1 MTRIL
6 LFVALLLPAS
16 GAQAGRFLDSI
27 RNAEGGGLQFMDDS
41 VATSRFAVTA
51 APVLLPLGIT
61 KAKVEL
67 ALASKLSV
75 NLSLVG
81 GSWLWQGGV
90 LGAGAQVL
98 LYPTG
103 SFHRGTQLGISALQL
118 MELDEGLD
126 ALPGKLIGLDDFL
139 LVGPVVG
146 WKQTTKTGTVLE
158 VQLGL
163 NQLKEDG
170 KIHGSYPWVP
180 TLGLNYGW
188 AL

>member
-1 MTRIL
+1 MIRIL
-6 LFVALLLPAS
+6 FALALLLPAS

-27 RNAEGGGLQFMDDS
+27 RNAEGGGLHFIDDS
-41 VATSRFAVTA
+41 IANSRFAVTA

-61 KAKVEL
+61 KAKAEL
-67 ALASKLSV
+67 AIASKLSV
-75 NLSLVG
+75 NLSLAG

-90 LGAGAQVL
+90 LGAGAQL
-98 LYPTG
+98 LVYPTG
-103 SFHRGTQLGISALQL
+103 RFHRGTQLGISVFHL

-126 ALPGKLIGLDDFL
+126 ALPGKITGLDDFL
-139 LVGPVVG
+139 LVGAVVG

-158 VQLGL
+158 IQLGL

-170 KIHGSYPWVP
+170 QVHASYPWLP
-180 TLGLNYGW
+180 TLGINYGW